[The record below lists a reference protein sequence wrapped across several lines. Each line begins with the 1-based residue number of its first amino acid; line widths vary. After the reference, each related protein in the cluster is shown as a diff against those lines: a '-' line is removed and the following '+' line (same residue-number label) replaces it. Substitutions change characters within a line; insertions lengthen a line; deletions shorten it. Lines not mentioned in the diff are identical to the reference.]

1 MLENPWS
8 AVGNPTSALGR
19 SSLAPVGI
27 HHLVLSNLTTVL
39 GTQDPGAM
47 SDVCD

>member
-19 SSLAPVGI
+19 SSLAPLGI
-27 HHLVLSNLTTVL
+27 HHLVLSNLATAAAAAAE
-39 GTQDPGAM
+39 GFYII
-47 SDVCD
+47 SF